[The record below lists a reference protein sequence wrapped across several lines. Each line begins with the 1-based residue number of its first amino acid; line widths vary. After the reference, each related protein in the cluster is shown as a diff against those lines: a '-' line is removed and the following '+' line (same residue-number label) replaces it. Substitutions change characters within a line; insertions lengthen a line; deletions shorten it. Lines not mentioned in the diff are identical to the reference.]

1 MAHKPRKRFGQ
12 NFLQDPMYQQRIANS
27 ISLQAE
33 AKCLEIGPGKGAIT
47 AHLLKR
53 FGQIDAIEMDR
64 DLVELLQRKFT
75 PSEIQ
80 IHQGDVLKIDFRKVA
95 AGQRLSIIGNLP
107 YNISSPLLFQLMN
120 SLDIIDEMVFMLQK
134 EVVDRMTA
142 GPGSKIYGRLSV
154 STGLLLHS
162 EKLFDVPP
170 GAFFPAPKVMS
181 SVVKLRPRQDVDHSL
196 DREAFN
202 GIVKAAFAKRRKTIR
217 NALSEWATGD
227 QLAELGVDPGAR
239 AETLGVEVYTHL
251 AKHLGNTRDK
261 KNGK

>member
-1 MAHKPRKRFGQ
+1 MVHKPRKRFGQ
-12 NFLQDPMYQQRIANS
+12 NFLQDPVYQQRIANS
-27 ISLQAE
+27 ISLQPG

-47 AHLLKR
+47 AQLLKR
-53 FGQIDAIEMDR
+53 FEQIDAIEMDR
-64 DLVELLQRKFT
+64 DLVDLLQRKY
-75 PSEIQ
+75 PQSDLS
-80 IHQGDVLKIDFRKVA
+80 IHQGDVLKIDFRQVA
-95 AGQRLSIIGNLP
+95 GDQRLSIIGNLP
-107 YNISSPLLFQLMN
+107 YNISSPLLFQLMD

-142 GPGSKIYGRLSV
+142 GPGSKTFGRLSV

-181 SVVKLRPRQDVDHSL
+181 SVVKLRPRQDVDQSL

-227 QLAELGVDPGAR
+227 QLAALGVDPGQR
-239 AETLGVEVYTHL
+239 AEQLDIATYAHL
-251 AKHLGNTRDK
+251 AKNLQRQ
-261 KNGK
+261 

>member
-1 MAHKPRKRFGQ
+1 MVHKPRKRFGQ
-12 NFLQDPMYQQRIANS
+12 NFLQDPVYQQRIANS
-27 ISLQAE
+27 ISLQPG

-47 AHLLKR
+47 AQLLKR

-64 DLVELLQRKFT
+64 DLVDLLQRKY
-75 PSEIQ
+75 PQSDLS
-80 IHQGDVLKIDFRKVA
+80 IHQGDVLKIDFRQVA
-95 AGQRLSIIGNLP
+95 GDQRLSIIGNLP
-107 YNISSPLLFQLMN
+107 YNISSPLLFQLMD

-142 GPGSKIYGRLSV
+142 GPGSKTFGRLSV

-181 SVVKLRPRQDVDHSL
+181 SVVKLRPRQDVDQSL

-227 QLAELGVDPGAR
+227 QLAALGVDPGQR
-239 AETLGVEVYTHL
+239 AEQLDIATYAHL
-251 AKHLGNTRDK
+251 AKNLQRQ
-261 KNGK
+261 